1 MDWRSFTIALLS
13 AWAHPCHSAWLP
25 TEILFQTT
33 EVQMYSPFTIDLQN
47 HPNLQFRI
55 DAFTVPQASMA
66 EFEALLRRNLTFLET
81 LSGFIS
87 HMVFEKT
94 NGPTNFNIVTIA
106 VWESQEAIAA
116 ASDKVRAYYQS
127 IGFDIQSTLARLEI
141 TASLGYYRAPLPL
154 Q

>member
-1 MDWRSFTIALLS
+1 
-13 AWAHPCHSAWLP
+13 
-25 TEILFQTT
+25 
-33 EVQMYSPFTIDLQN
+33 MYSPFTIDLQN

-55 DAFTVPQASMA
+55 DAFTVPQASRA
-66 EFEALLRRNLTFLET
+66 EFEALMRRNLTFLET

-94 NGPTNFNIVTIA
+94 SGPTNFNIVTFA

-141 TASLGYYRAPLPL
+141 TASPGYYRAPLPL